1 MRRDSKIRRYR
12 RLRYLLAID
21 LLEFVNYT
29 ERFLLV
35 HLEDIRHE
43 LKHNKCLISN
53 VRTFSSFIHECRSD
67 LEKNGHFRVSASS
80 AGSQITSLP
89 SLQKK
94 CFSTKCDALNCFLK
108 KYLRDHQLLRLHRS
122 HRLKSHLLTW
132 FPFPRRSR
140 KQHSLQ

>member
-53 VRTFSSFIHECRSD
+53 VRPFSISST
-67 LEKNGHFRVSASS
+67 SAE
-80 AGSQITSLP
+80 ATWRKKATSE
-89 SLQKK
+89 
-94 CFSTKCDALNCFLK
+94 
-108 KYLRDHQLLRLHRS
+108 YQLLARG
-122 HRLKSHLLTW
+122 LKLLRC
-132 FPFPRRSR
+132 PLCRRSAALR
-140 KQHSLQ
+140 SATL